1 MNLKSSCL
9 LILCSFLIT
18 IDAVSAQHCTELK
31 SSTLEAASLKTFET
45 MHMRMQCTPDVSSKD
60 CDFCLK
66 PCCRGKQGCWVSRP
80 TSLTPQ
86 ASDRAN
92 TTGKDEKTSLTE
104 TIVADVIPTIV
115 ILAVLVVRFTV
126 CRSAVQFKTTK
137 AATDKFSDS
146 NLIGQGGFGAVYM
159 GKLPTGT
166 EVAVKRLSRSPG
178 QGMQEFKN
186 EAVLTCFNG
195 YFKPNS
201 TYDLSV
207 VKSSL
212 LLLLMSQ
219 LTTDYTEPQSA
230 KIRTESSS
238 LVLDPKDID
247 INLTVFDSV
256 WEDLMLRTITAASSG
271 SRRSFGHKYYAA
283 QIAPLT
289 SFQSLY
295 SMMQCGAYVRPFCLI
310 RWNLYPF
317 AEAFDNIKLPERDGR
332 NTTREG
338 GDEIT
343 TTNSLQF
350 SFKTIK
356 AATDKFSDSNMIGRG
371 GFGEVYKGLLSTG
384 TEVAVKR
391 LSKSSGQGAQEFKN
405 EAVLVTKLQYK
416 NLVRLL
422 GFCLEGEEKIL
433 VYEFVPN
440 KSLRL
445 FSICGYMSPEYAMRG
460 YFSIKSDVYS
470 FGVMILETISGKR
483 NSSFYNIDDSAGNLV
498 THVSAYHF
506 QWELQL
512 HATQR
517 YIGKP
522 RDGNESGNL
531 MDNNISNPNS
541 HVTMQAY
548 CQSKLCNI
556 LHATEL
562 ARQFKHLA
570 TRWARS
576 RNHMLRSATS
586 ASKESE

>member
-238 LVLDPKDID
+238 LVCAYLVLNRSTVQIASKEHQMACYGPVLTKLLVMHGRMFVLDPKDID

-295 SMMQCGAYVRPFCLI
+295 SMMQCTPDVSSRDCEFCLKQTVSAYDICCLGYIGGAYKETEEIPPEKDF
-310 RWNLYPF
+310 WF
-317 AEAFDNIKLPERDGR
+317 AGEEKHIEVQGWFLLKIFHR
-332 NTTREG
+332 

-422 GFCLEGEEKIL
+422 GFYPAKQRELDGTTLFKGLLEDFYI
-433 VYEFVPN
+433 F
-440 KSLRL
+440 
-445 FSICGYMSPEYAMRG
+445 I
-460 YFSIKSDVYS
+460 
-470 FGVMILETISGKR
+470 MIHG
-483 NSSFYNIDDSAGNLV
+483 
-498 THVSAYHF
+498 
-506 QWELQL
+506 
-512 HATQR
+512 
-517 YIGKP
+517 
-522 RDGNESGNL
+522 
-531 MDNNISNPNS
+531 
-541 HVTMQAY
+541 
-548 CQSKLCNI
+548 
-556 LHATEL
+556 
-562 ARQFKHLA
+562 
-570 TRWARS
+570 
-576 RNHMLRSATS
+576 
-586 ASKESE
+586 